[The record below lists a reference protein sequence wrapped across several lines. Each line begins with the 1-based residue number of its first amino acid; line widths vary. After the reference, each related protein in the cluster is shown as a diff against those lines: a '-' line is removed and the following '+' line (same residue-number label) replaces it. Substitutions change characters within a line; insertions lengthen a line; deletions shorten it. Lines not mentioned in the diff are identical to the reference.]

1 VCAARAGTSHEC
13 VHSRLSESERE
24 RLSLRIATV
33 DKFQGGEADVIIFS
47 LVLTPTAPLST
58 RTFLQKERRRL
69 NVAVSRAKALCIIVG
84 DLSYAKSCRVR
95 HIEFLAERASRPWS
109 PPKPN
114 LFDSSWERRL
124 YTAMQARGLQPF
136 PQYPVGRRYLDFAL
150 DPDGIMLDVEV
161 DGRRWHTERTKLRR
175 PQQTQRKCRLSET
188 VQYRNYVRRKRSE
201 GNGAQRQKSS
211 RPTGCA
217 KITRVFCFKRE
228 NIEIRRSCRPR
239 KETCRAVH
247 GDQSS
252 GRPKASS

>member
-124 YTAMQARGLQPF
+124 NTAMQARGLQPF

-161 DGRRWHTERTKLRR
+161 DGRRWHTDASGNRKTADVLRDREMTARGWKVLRFWVHQLAHDMEKCLDSIEREL
-175 PQQTQRKCRLSET
+175 
-188 VQYRNYVRRKRSE
+188 
-201 GNGAQRQKSS
+201 GS
-211 RPTGCA
+211 R
-217 KITRVFCFKRE
+217 
-228 NIEIRRSCRPR
+228 
-239 KETCRAVH
+239 
-247 GDQSS
+247 
-252 GRPKASS
+252 